1 MENIKIVRAHPE
13 HLGKLVPLYSGYREF
28 YEADSDPERETAFLK
43 QRMENN
49 ESVIYL
55 AENES
60 GDGMGFFQLYPIFSS
75 VMMQRVWLLNDLFV
89 AKEHRNKGVAKALLK
104 QAVEHGKNTGARSL
118 LLETGVENFTAQ
130 KLYEKLGWERDED
143 HYVYYID
150 C

>member
-13 HLGKLVPLYSGYREF
+13 HLEKLVPLYSGYREF
-28 YEADSDPERETAFLK
+28 YAAKADPEREKAFLK

-49 ESVIYL
+49 ESVIFL
-55 AENES
+55 AENEE
-60 GDGMGFFQLYPIFSS
+60 GDGMGFTQLYPIFSS

-89 AKEHRNKGVAKALLK
+89 AKAHRQKGVAKALLE
-104 QAVEHGKNTGARSL
+104 QAVEHGRSTGARSL

-143 HYVYYID
+143 HYIYFID